1 MAFKHIVVATD
12 FSEPSTRALDMCR
25 ELAASSTGCKVSLVH
40 AYPTTMYAVQG
51 VPAAPL
57 TPSKQQLAEIAEQ
70 TEAALERLRGE
81 HLEGVPFVH
90 VHLLACES
98 PSQAIASF
106 ATEQGADLV
115 IVGSHGRSGLAK
127 LLVGSVAE
135 QVVRLAS
142 CPVLVAR

>member
-12 FSEPSTRALDMCR
+12 FSEQSNRALDVCR
-25 ELAASSTGCKVSLVH
+25 QLASRDDAKVSLVH
-40 AYPTTMYAVQG
+40 AFPNIFYGVQG

-57 TPSKQQLAEIAEQ
+57 APSKEQLAEMKRL
-70 TEAALERLRGE
+70 TEASLERLRGE

-90 VHLLACES
+90 VHLLPCES
-98 PSQAIASF
+98 PSNAIADF
-106 ATEQGADLV
+106 AKEKGADLI

-135 QVVRLAS
+135 HVVRLAE